1 MKKIIYRLLIFIFLI
16 TFGFIVYLS
25 TIGIKTDRFN
35 NQISNEVKKINDE
48 LVLNLNKI
56 NIILDPFKFKL
67 NLKTI
72 GTNIK
77 YKNRIIKIESIKSS
91 VDLKTLLNNDF
102 SLSELNI
109 KTRSL
114 EIKNL
119 ISFIRLLDDNAQLFI
134 FEKFIKK
141 GYLIANINLK
151 FDEQG
156 NIRKIFVVNG
166 LLKDGE
172 IKTFKI

>member
-1 MKKIIYRLLIFIFLI
+1 MKKIIYRLLILIFLI
-16 TFGFIVYLS
+16 TFGFITYLS

-35 NQISNEVKKINDE
+35 NQISNEVKKINNE

-77 YKNRIIKIESIKSS
+77 YKNKIIKLESIKSS
-91 VDLKTLLNNDF
+91 VDLKTLLNDEF

-109 KTRSL
+109 RTRSL
-114 EIKNL
+114 EVKNL
-119 ISFIRLLDDNAQLFI
+119 ISFIRLFDHSVQLFI
-134 FEKFIKK
+134 FE
-141 GYLIANINLK
+141 
-151 FDEQG
+151 
-156 NIRKIFVVNG
+156 
-166 LLKDGE
+166 
-172 IKTFKI
+172 